1 MYERDILYSN
11 PSYSRNDCSCI
22 DEHGKGRVMVTE
34 SLVNILLGVGVNV
47 KYPHNVQTP
56 DRLNS
61 TRERANQ
68 VAYIKVQSVDEY
80 NSSVRDRIHAL
91 LD

>member
-1 MYERDILYSN
+1 MYSN
-11 PSYSRNDCSCI
+11 PSYSRNDCSGI
-22 DEHGKGRVMVTE
+22 DEHGKGYFMVTE

-56 DRLNS
+56 DRLNG
-61 TRERANQ
+61 TRERANH
-68 VAYIKVQSVDEY
+68 VASIEIQSVEEY

>member
-1 MYERDILYSN
+1 
-11 PSYSRNDCSCI
+11 
-22 DEHGKGRVMVTE
+22 MVTE